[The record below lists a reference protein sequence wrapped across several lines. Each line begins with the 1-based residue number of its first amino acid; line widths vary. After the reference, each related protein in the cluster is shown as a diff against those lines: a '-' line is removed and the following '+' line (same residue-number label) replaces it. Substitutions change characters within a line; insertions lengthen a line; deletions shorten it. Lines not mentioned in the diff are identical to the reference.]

1 MALTNRE
8 SIYKCLKN
16 GRHLESEVNSN
27 EYYMTRRKIIVLN
40 KEKQVIKKIELPQ
53 MENNERV
60 IGFYDMYYDCGEL
73 LVVISMRDYYDSKTI
88 LNEKTLELGAL
99 SPYK

>member
-1 MALTNRE
+1 
-8 SIYKCLKN
+8 
-16 GRHLESEVNSN
+16 
-27 EYYMTRRKIIVLN
+27 
-40 KEKQVIKKIELPQ
+40 
-53 MENNERV
+53 
-60 IGFYDMYYDCGEL
+60 MYYDCGEL